1 MDWYMTNQKPRGI
14 PEEVPAEPAEE
25 IKEAPPNM
33 AEEDTSE
40 LPHPMKKR
48 RAGYL
53 LRGRRSSPFAGFYV
67 L

>member
-1 MDWYMTNQKPRGI
+1 MDWYMTDQKPRGI
-14 PEEVPAEPAEE
+14 PEGVPAEPA
-25 IKEAPPNM
+25 KEAPPNM
-33 AEEDTSE
+33 AEEDTSV

-53 LRGRRSSPFAGFYV
+53 LRGRRSSPFAGLFYV

>member
-1 MDWYMTNQKPRGI
+1 MDWYMTNQNPRGI
-14 PEEVPAEPAEE
+14 SEEVPAEPAEE

-48 RAGYL
+48 RAGL
-53 LRGRRSSPFAGFYV
+53 LGGRRSSPFAGLY
-67 L
+67 